1 MIRAAVIGA
10 GLAGLRVAHRLA
22 EAGAQVRVFEKA
34 RGAGGRM
41 STRRT
46 DFGAFDHGAQ
56 YFTARDPRFR
66 EQVLSL
72 IHI

>member
-34 RGAGGRM
+34 RGAGGRPDVAI
-41 STRRT
+41 SAIVT
-46 DFGAFDHGAQ
+46 GKQ
-56 YFTARDPRFR
+56 
-66 EQVLSL
+66 
-72 IHI
+72 